1 MEMMLYDRGF
11 PRSPEDRIGMPFWRM
26 PRAARIICSLKFHLG
41 QMTPPEAIDFL
52 VDRVGH
58 ERANATAEVRR
69 SINGSYPPLYQAG
82 YMLGALQL
90 RALRAEVVGKGK
102 LTERQFHDTVL
113 KENQMPIE
121 LVRALLLKRTLTRDY
136 VAGWRFAE

>member
-1 MEMMLYDRGF
+1 
-11 PRSPEDRIGMPFWRM
+11 
-26 PRAARIICSLKFHLG
+26 
-41 QMTPPEAIDFL
+41 
-52 VDRVGH
+52 VGH

-69 SINGSYPPLYQAG
+69 SFNGSYPPLYQAG

-102 LTERQFHDTVL
+102 LTERQFHDIVL

-121 LVRALLLKRTLTRDY
+121 LVRALLLRQPLTRDH
-136 VAGWRFAE
+136 AAHWKFAQ